1 MAEYAI
7 PDQTESLRVIDRD
20 GHVWTREQ
28 NSLWWNS
35 FFNDTKHSAPWADLL
50 RIRGPVRDA
59 PKKPDYDSVRRII
72 FAETSSSFSVEKMT
86 QKILQHYE
94 DWINYAITRKE

>member
-7 PDQTESLRVIDRD
+7 PDQTESLRVIDKD
-20 GHVWTREQ
+20 GHVWSRDQ
-28 NSLWWNS
+28 DSLWW
-35 FFNDTKHSAPWADLL
+35 HSNYDGRGHSVPWADLL
-50 RIRGPVRDA
+50 RGSGPVRDA

-86 QKILQHYE
+86 EKILQHYE